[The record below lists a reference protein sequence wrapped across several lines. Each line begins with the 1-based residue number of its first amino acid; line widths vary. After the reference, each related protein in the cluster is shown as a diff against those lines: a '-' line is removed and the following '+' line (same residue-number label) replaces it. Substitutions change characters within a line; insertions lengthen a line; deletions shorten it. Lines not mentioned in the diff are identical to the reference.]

1 MREEPCF
8 GCGRNA
14 ECLHHTMLR
23 FAEKRWDR
31 RDHRYQLPLCNS
43 CHQGTNGIHGIG
55 CEIAWLERIGKTEAE
70 AVAYLVQAWSESELI
85 AKYEGRKYG

>member
-23 FAEKRWDR
+23 FAEKRWR
-31 RDHRYQLPLCNS
+31 RDHRYQLGLCRA
-43 CHQGTNGIHGIG
+43 CHDALHMGG

-70 AVAYLVQAWSESELI
+70 AVAYLVQAWVESQLI
-85 AKYEGRKYG
+85 AKYEGRKYGT